1 MNNKLVYEKKVF
13 NFVKT
18 KLNMEHSEHYISK
31 FDTCFF
37 ERYAREVLVSLL
49 GSQFENLEN
58 KDRPDLQNCSI
69 GLGIEVTRAIE
80 ESKFTA
86 LSLINDLSG
95 DESIFFGNTSL
106 ESIKNSGYAYG
117 LHDDLVGHQE
127 YIYWKIALPLKRIIE
142 SKVMKASRG
151 FYGDFKELELFV
163 FLKENLSA
171 DAITKVMDFTMS
183 LQKYKRRRYKMLYFF
198 QSTTFYVCDLQKA
211 RCCAMELSKCQLQQ
225 FYKQALVV
233 K

>member
-1 MNNKLVYEKKVF
+1 
-13 NFVKT
+13 
-18 KLNMEHSEHYISK
+18 MEHSIHYISK

-37 ERYAREVLVSLL
+37 ERYARTVLISLL
-49 GSQFENLEN
+49 GSEFEGLEN
-58 KDRPDLQNCSI
+58 KDRPDLQDKFKSI
-69 GLGIEVTRAIE
+69 GIEVTRAIE

-95 DESIFFGNTSL
+95 EKNFSFEKADF
-106 ESIKNSGYAYG
+106 ESIKNSGYVYG
-117 LHDDLVGHQE
+117 LHDDWVGYQE

-142 SKVMKASRG
+142 SKVSKVSRG
-151 FYGDFKELELFV
+151 FYGDFEDLGLFV

-171 DAITKVMDFTMS
+171 EAIIKVMDFTMS
-183 LQKYKRRRYKMLYFF
+183 LQKYKHRRYRMLYFF

-211 RCCAMELSKCQLQQ
+211 QCSAIELNKKQLQM
-225 FYKQALVV
+225 FYQQALE